1 MRSDNSRV
9 DWYHHCIQE
18 KRRRATTLT
27 IEIGLNAQD
36 EDDASAL
43 AQTIERLDSAIEIL
57 EQADAIAVAAS
68 NAADEPLMDDLGHSM
83 APLNFAGRDAGDN
96 RGYLMA
102 PFNFVERLMS
112 AAASRDALQF
122 FA

>member
-1 MRSDNSRV
+1 MRSDNSRI

-36 EDDASAL
+36 EEDAGAL

-57 EQADAIAVAAS
+57 EQADAIALAAS
-68 NAADEPLMDDLGHSM
+68 SAADDRLMDDLGHSM
-83 APLNFAGRDAGDN
+83 EPLNFAERDMSDDPGHSMEP
-96 RGYLMA
+96 L
-102 PFNFVERLMS
+102 NFVERHMS
-112 AAASRDALQF
+112 ATASRDALQF